1 MKIPQ
6 LSKGLLFIM
15 TVTTGLVVANIYY
28 NQPLL
33 GLMANTYGVS
43 ELNISSIPMFTQVGY
58 ALGLFLIVP
67 LGDKLK
73 RKKLV
78 LIDFI
83 FIIISLLAAAVSS
96 TPLQLKIASL
106 FIGLTSVVPQIMVP
120 MAAQLASN
128 EKRGAAIGTIMT
140 GLFIGILGSRTLS
153 GLIGSYLNWQAVY
166 LIAAGIMVI
175 LFFFLI
181 KFLPELNPDFQGN
194 YLSLLK
200 SIVKQFQNQP
210 KLRVASI
217 RGLINFS
224 GFSIFWTTLVFLL
237 QESPFYMGS
246 DVTGGIGLVGIA
258 GAITASV
265 VGSLN
270 DKVSKNKLIF
280 SASGVTILSWVILG
294 FSSASLMGIII
305 GAFLLDVGVQS
316 IHITNQTIIFDGNP
330 DSRNRINTVY
340 MTMYFIG
347 GALGTL
353 IGGSVWHYFKWQG
366 ISIAGFVIG
375 LLLIIV
381 HLIGNKK

>member
-1 MKIPQ
+1 MEIPH
-6 LSKGLLFIM
+6 LNKGLLYLM
-15 TVTTGLVVANIYY
+15 TITTGLVVANIYY

-33 GLMANTYGVS
+33 GLMAETYGVS
-43 ELNISSIPMFTQVGY
+43 ELNISSVPMFTQVGY

-83 FIIISLLAAAVSS
+83 FIILSLLAAAFSQ

-120 MAAQLASN
+120 MAAQLAPD
-128 EKRGAAIGTIMT
+128 EKRGAAIGTVMT

-153 GLIGSYLNWQAVY
+153 GLIGSYLNWQSAY
-166 LIAAGIMVI
+166 LIAAGIMMV
-175 LFFFLI
+175 LFFFLV
-181 KFLPELNPDFQGN
+181 KFLPELKPEFKGN
-194 YLSLLK
+194 YFSLLK
-200 SIVKQFQNQP
+200 SIVEQFKSQP
-210 KLRVASI
+210 KLRLASI

-237 QESPFYMGS
+237 QEPPFYMGS
-246 DVTGGIGLVGIA
+246 DVAGGIGLVGIA
-258 GAITASV
+258 GAVTASV
-265 VGSLN
+265 VGRLS
-270 DKVSKNKLIF
+270 DKLSKNILIV
-280 SASGVTILSWVILG
+280 SASIITLLSWVVLG
-294 FSSASLMGIII
+294 FSSASLIGIII

-316 IHITNQTIIFDGNP
+316 VHITNQTIIFEGNP
-330 DSRNRINTVY
+330 ASRNRINTVY
-340 MTMYFIG
+340 MTLYFIG

-353 IGGSVWHYFKWQG
+353 IGGSIWYYFKWQG